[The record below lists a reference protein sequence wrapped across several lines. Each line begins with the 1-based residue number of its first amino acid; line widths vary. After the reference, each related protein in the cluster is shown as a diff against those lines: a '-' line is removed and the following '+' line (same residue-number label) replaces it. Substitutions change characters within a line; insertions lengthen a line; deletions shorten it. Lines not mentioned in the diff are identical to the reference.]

1 MDSSQTA
8 KTANLVQ
15 RKTVSPADIRIL
27 LWDIDGTL
35 MTSTKGGAYKQYFGP
50 VLEEIY
56 GTSGKLADMS
66 VSGMTDP
73 QIAYEAIR
81 DEGFSVEDIF
91 ERLAEFSAA
100 LEIGMRKF
108 IERRENPYRIF
119 AGAREILNETVRI
132 PRFNNALLSGNLS
145 VAAKIKLEFV
155 DLWHYF
161 EDAPHAF
168 GEISHDRRRLA
179 HEAGR
184 IYREHLCVELKPEQF
199 VIIGDTPN
207 DIACAR
213 DFGAKVI
220 SIATGR
226 NHPPEELA
234 QYDPDFLLENLED
247 TTLLLEIING
257 L

>member
-1 MDSSQTA
+1 MDSVQT
-8 KTANLVQ
+8 TGVVEQ
-15 RKTVSPADIRIL
+15 VISPTDIRII

-56 GTSGKLADMS
+56 GTSGRLAEMS

-81 DEGFSVEDIF
+81 DEGFTVKDVF
-91 ERLAEFSAA
+91 DRLDKFRAA
-100 LEIGMRKF
+100 LEIGMLKF

-119 AGAREILNETVRI
+119 AGAREILDETIKI
-132 PRFNNALLSGNLS
+132 PRFCNALLTGNLS

-155 DLWHYF
+155 DLWHFF
-161 EDAPHAF
+161 ENAPHAF
-168 GEISHDRRRLA
+168 GEISHDRRKLA

-184 IYREHLCVELKPEQF
+184 IYRELLNIDLKPEQF

-207 DIACAR
+207 DIVCAR

-226 NHPPEELA
+226 NHPPEELEK
-234 QYDPDFLLENLED
+234 YKPDFLLENLED
-247 TTLLLEIING
+247 TKTLLQIING